1 MRLLTHNMLMCH
13 VKGCSTDNF
22 PLRIED
28 AEMEQVE
35 VEFNEDF
42 CRRLINKIDWPA
54 FVQTAFALG
63 LDQLPATLPEDL
75 NEEFLQR
82 IHKLAL
88 ETKLKAGR
96 MVCNGCKHVYL
107 ITDGIP
113 NMLLQETE
121 V

>member
-42 CRRLINKIDWPA
+42 CRRLINKI
-54 FVQTAFALG
+54 
-63 LDQLPATLPEDL
+63 
-75 NEEFLQR
+75 
-82 IHKLAL
+82 
-88 ETKLKAGR
+88 
-96 MVCNGCKHVYL
+96 
-107 ITDGIP
+107 
-113 NMLLQETE
+113 
-121 V
+121 

>member
-1 MRLLTHNMLMCH
+1 MH
-13 VKGCSTDNF
+13 VFVGMGCATDNF
-22 PLRIED
+22 PLRIEE
-28 AEMEQVE
+28 AKLEQVE
-35 VEFNEDF
+35 VEFSEDF
-42 CRRLINKIDWPA
+42 CRRLINKLDWPA

-63 LDQLPATLPEDL
+63 VEQLPEKLPESVDV
-75 NEEFLQR
+75 EFLQR
-82 IHKLAL
+82 IHKIAL

-96 MVCNGCKHVYL
+96 MVCNGCSHVYP